1 MGRLIINPR
10 LADIFLLFSAAK
22 GAYSSH
28 DNCNQAF
35 SPVRLVDS
43 LRKCRALARL
53 LCIDV
58 CCSKRKRS
66 RCAGQTAAGPKEGK
80 ESVLR
85 DELSIRHSDALR
97 SARRDS
103 DHRQPDAYLRAR
115 TDETIIFRRT
125 ISAEWGALPS
135 AAAQSLLSC
144 FLFPTHQAAEP
155 ASHGLDRVLFTFTQQ
170 LGVTPLPGFH
180 FANEFAREFS

>member
-1 MGRLIINPR
+1 MGIRCRHLSKARCGRRQPERRSKSASQSPAPGAFPLGRLIINPR

-35 SPVRLVDS
+35 SPVRLVDP
-43 LRKCRALARL
+43 LRRRRALARL
-53 LCIDV
+53 LRIDV
-58 CCSKRKRS
+58 CWSERKRS
-66 RCAGQTAAGPKEGK
+66 CCAGQTAVGPKEGK

-85 DELSIRHSDALR
+85 DELSVRHSDALR

-115 TDETIIFRRT
+115 TDETIIFRPDEFGGMRR
-125 ISAEWGALPS
+125 ALPS
-135 AAAQSLLSC
+135 AEA
-144 FLFPTHQAAEP
+144 
-155 ASHGLDRVLFTFTQQ
+155 
-170 LGVTPLPGFH
+170 
-180 FANEFAREFS
+180 